1 MEYGA
6 DETLDLIKK
15 HASEIA
21 AVLVE
26 PVQSRRPEFQPRE
39 FLHELRRI
47 TRETG
52 IVLVFDEVV
61 TGFRCAPGGAQA
73 YFGVEADLA
82 TYGKVIGGGMPIGV
96 VAGRSS
102 LMDIFDGGFWQYG
115 DESFPEAGVTFF
127 AGTFVRHPLAIA
139 AAHAALKY
147 LIQEGPALQQ
157 RGV

>member
-1 MEYGA
+1 
-6 DETLDLIKK
+6 
-15 HASEIA
+15 
-21 AVLVE
+21 VLVE

-47 TRETG
+47 TRESE

-102 LMDIFDGGFWQYG
+102 LMDIFDGGVWQYG
-115 DESFPEAGVTFF
+115 DESFPEVGVTFF

-139 AAHAALKY
+139 AAHAVLKY
-147 LIQEGPALQQ
+147 IIQEGPALQQ
-157 RGV
+157 RVY